1 MMEVMTVV
9 KCANIGGAS
18 TPELSRL
25 SQTSKVDLTW
35 DEAWNI
41 VGGLSEPG
49 ILPGYAWSIS
59 REHCKRGRGLRDV
72 SGSVCSLC
80 YAAGGNY
87 RCPLPVA
94 ALERRY
100 ERMHSQR
107 WVEAMIRLLQDEE
120 LFRWFDCGDLQS
132 VRHLERIVAVCEGT
146 PKCKHWLA
154 TRERET
160 VREFLRTGIIP
171 ANLNIRI
178 SADWIDDPLR
188 RSPIEGC
195 TLATV
200 TSKGYMPDA
209 HNCPL
214 SFAGSD
220 VRGCA
225 DVSCFACWDKS
236 IHHVNYLQH

>member
-1 MMEVMTVV
+1 MALKTSVIPTNV
-9 KCANIGGAS
+9 GGLGM
-18 TPELSRL
+18 PEISRP
-25 SQTSKVDLTW
+25 SQISEAALTW
-35 DEAWNI
+35 DEAWTI

-59 REHCKRGRGLRDV
+59 REHCKRGRVLRDV
-72 SGSVCSLC
+72 PGTVCGKC

-87 RCPLPVA
+87 QCPLPVV
-94 ALERRY
+94 ALARRY
-100 ERMHSQR
+100 ERMHSHR
-107 WVEAMIRLLQDEE
+107 WVEAMIRLLRDEE

-146 PKCKHWLA
+146 PMCRHWLA
-154 TRERET
+154 TRET
-160 VREFLRTGIIP
+160 KIVREFLKAGAIP

-178 SADWIDDPLR
+178 SADFIDDPLR
-188 RSPIEGC
+188 KSPIAGC

-200 TSKGYMPDA
+200 TSKGFMPGA

-220 VRGCA
+220 VRGCVDA
-225 DVSCFACWDKS
+225 GCFSCWDKS
-236 IHHVNYLQH
+236 VQHINYLQH